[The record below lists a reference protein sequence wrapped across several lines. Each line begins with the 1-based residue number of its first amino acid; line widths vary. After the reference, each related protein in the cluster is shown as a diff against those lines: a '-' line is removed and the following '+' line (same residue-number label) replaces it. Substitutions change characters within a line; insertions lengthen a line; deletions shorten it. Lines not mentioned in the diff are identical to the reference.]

1 VTRSTIKITIYDC
14 TIFIFIFILRL
25 KNKKNKKKIVGATP
39 RVKVKQ
45 KKKKMKKKKK
55 KMFWLLGWMKYS
67 HGPQGWFDH
76 PQTGRSGGGRATP
89 TFLFF

>member
-1 VTRSTIKITIYDC
+1 MSHPKGESET
-14 TIFIFIFILRL
+14 
-25 KNKKNKKKIVGATP
+25 
-39 RVKVKQ
+39 

>member
-45 KKKKMKKKKK
+45 KKKNEEEEKEDVLATGVDEVLS
-55 KMFWLLGWMKYS
+55 WATRVVRPPPNWPVWGW
-67 HGPQGWFDH
+67 PNH
-76 PQTGRSGGGRATP
+76 P
-89 TFLFF
+89 